1 MMTGVVNRA
10 TALVMGLLITLMVLA
25 IACGDGAT
33 PTPTPQP
40 RATNTPVAAAAPEP
54 TAVPATS
61 PPATAAALTD
71 APVATLDI
79 SVNGDALEFN
89 ESRFTVSAGFQ
100 VALTFNNVS
109 TALQHNWVLVPDGAK
124 DEVATRGTAHPT
136 TDWIQPGDS
145 AVIANT
151 KLLAPGTTGSITFAA
166 PPAGTYQF
174 VCTFPGHNSTMFG
187 TFEVGG
193 SGY

>member
-25 IACGDGAT
+25 MACGEGAT
-33 PTPTPQP
+33 PTPRSQP
-40 RATNTPVAAAAPEP
+40 RATNTPVAAA
-54 TAVPATS
+54 
-61 PPATAAALTD
+61 LTD
-71 APVATLDI
+71 APVVTLDI

-89 ESRFTVSAGFQ
+89 ESRFTVSAGFE
-100 VALTFNNVS
+100 VALTFDNVS

-136 TDWIQPGDS
+136 SDWVQPDDPD
-145 AVIANT
+145 VIANT